1 MLGGIAYK
9 TDDLRVD
16 EFCTFSLNMRLAM
29 RFECRSTFF
38 PKPFEPSHYI
48 RPHDILVRCF
58 STADTWTTVGRLAV
72 DYLDFARA
80 ESEGF
85 SICHV
90 CDDDSAEWEEV
101 YSAIIE
107 PAPDFAE
114 LRKDFQFDEAVVA
127 IAFIRQAVFHP
138 GMREQQRFILDSIC
152 RMFAEDTAIVMPRE
166 TTDLD
171 FKELA
176 SLGFRIVAG
185 KNFLFRP
192 NMLVNEYSAADDECP
207 WLFDLEV
214 PADADRYV
222 LDNWDDEGIPPDFEE
237 VDPF

>member
-1 MLGGIAYK
+1 MH
-9 TDDLRVD
+9 
-16 EFCTFSLNMRLAM
+16 
-29 RFECRSTFF
+29 FECRSTFH

-48 RPHDILVRCF
+48 RSHDICVQCF
-58 STADTWTTVGRLAV
+58 STSDTMTTAGRLAV

-101 YSAIIE
+101 FSAIIE

-114 LRKDFQFDEAVVA
+114 IRKDFDFDEAVVA
-127 IAFIRQAVFHP
+127 IVFIRCAIFHP
-138 GMREQQRFILDSIC
+138 VIREQQRFVLDSIC
-152 RMFAEDTAIVMPRE
+152 RMFPEDTAIVMSRE

-185 KNFLFRP
+185 QNFLFRP
-192 NMLVNEYSAADDECP
+192 NMVVNDYSAADDECQ
-207 WLFDLEV
+207 WLFELQV
-214 PADADRYV
+214 PADAQRYV
-222 LDNWDDEGIPPDFEE
+222 HDKWEDEGMPPDLEE
-237 VDPF
+237 IDEF